1 MKALIQRV
9 KYARCVIDGETVS
22 EIGKGFLIFLGVD
35 HADTEREAEVLAAKT
50 AKLRI
55 FEDADG
61 KMNLSLL
68 DVHGGALVISN
79 FTLCADTSH
88 GNRPDFFGAARP
100 ETAKPLYEAF
110 VRHLQTSVSD
120 VGTGVFGADMQIEL
134 TNDGPVTLMLDT
146 AAFSAKKRG

>member
-9 KYARCVIDGETVS
+9 KYARCVIGGVTVS
-22 EIGKGFLIFLGVD
+22 EIAEGLLVLLGVD
-35 HADTEREAEVLAAKT
+35 QADTEREAEILAAKT

-55 FEDADG
+55 FEDENG

-68 DVHGGALVISN
+68 DVSGSALVISN

-110 VRHLQTSVSD
+110 VRHLHASVSN
-120 VGTGVFGADMQIEL
+120 VGVGVFGADMQIEL
-134 TNDGPVTLMLDT
+134 LNDGPVTLMLDT
-146 AAFSAKKRG
+146 AAFSKGKRE